1 MRKRKIAQHYKH
13 RKKIEFSKKWLIG
26 CIIISIVYTTFSY
39 VLAWFDKNA
48 VETLTVEIIET
59 LWGTSSISFAGYVL
73 QNCVRSFTASKYGIP
88 MEDIKEEESDNYER
102 TIQRGRH
109 FKS

>member
-1 MRKRKIAQHYKH
+1 MIKTRKLK
-13 RKKIEFSKKWLIG
+13 KKIEFSKKWLIG

-39 VLAWFDKNA
+39 ILAWFDKNT

-59 LWGTSSISFAGYVL
+59 LWGASSISFAGYVL

-88 MEDIKEEESDNYER
+88 MEDIKEEESENNDNTR
-102 TIQRGRH
+102 NVLNT
-109 FKS
+109 

>member
-1 MRKRKIAQHYKH
+1 MAKSERKRKNVKM
-13 RKKIEFSKKWLIG
+13 EFSKKWLIG

-59 LWGTSSISFAGYVL
+59 LWGASGVSFVAYAL

-88 MEDIKEEESDNYER
+88 MEDIKNEESENNDNTR
-102 TIQRGRH
+102 NVLNT
-109 FKS
+109 